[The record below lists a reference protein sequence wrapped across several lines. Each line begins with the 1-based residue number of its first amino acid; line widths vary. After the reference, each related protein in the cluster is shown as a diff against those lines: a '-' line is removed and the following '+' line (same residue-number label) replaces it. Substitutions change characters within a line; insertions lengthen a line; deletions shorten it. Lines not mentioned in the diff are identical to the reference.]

1 VKSYYDI
8 GAANER
14 VAQLRPLLLSLKA
27 DRDAIAAARLR
38 LDDLRAPDG
47 RPQADDGN
55 RHAENGNGHAD
66 DGSRQAD
73 DGSRQ
78 AEFERVQQEV
88 MAVVQR
94 MEAAVR
100 QIDDWGV
107 TLRDIRSGLVDFPAL
122 VSGRPIWLCW
132 KLGERDIGWW
142 HDLEA
147 GMAGRKPLIDLE

>member
-1 VKSYYDI
+1 MRESRGVKSYYDI

-27 DRDAIAAARLR
+27 DRDAIAAAQKRLE
-38 LDDLRAPDG
+38 DLRAADG
-47 RPQADDGN
+47 GRQTDGDRGADG
-55 RHAENGNGHAD
+55 
-66 DGSRQAD
+66 GSRRAISGD
-73 DGSRQ
+73 RQ

-88 MAVVQR
+88 VAVIQR

-107 TLRDIRSGLVDFPAL
+107 TLRDIGSGLVDFPAL

-132 KLGERDIGWW
+132 KLGERDISWW
-142 HDLEA
+142 HDLES
-147 GMAGRKPLIDLE
+147 GMAGRKPLIELE